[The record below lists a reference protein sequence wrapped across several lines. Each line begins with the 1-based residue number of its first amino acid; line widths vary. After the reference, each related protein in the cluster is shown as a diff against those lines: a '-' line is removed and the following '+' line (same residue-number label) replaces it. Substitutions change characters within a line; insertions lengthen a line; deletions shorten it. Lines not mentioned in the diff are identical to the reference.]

1 MINGKR
7 KKVIKKMRKLNAIK
21 RTVNYGLTILIGFN
35 LFVGC
40 EDREYYEEDS
50 VYYEDELCYNISF
63 QVGLPLDI
71 NGYYHLE
78 IDRGTWQTLHRVSGV
93 ITDND
98 YNFVEN
104 FWMEWDSDL
113 YWVLGDTL
121 GYIVNRYLNNSG
133 VYVSVDTSYIIGFN
147 GMEVPT
153 SNIISYSNSYGE
165 FNNMIAPVKS
175 MIGDTLRLTAD
186 WYYSKE
192 TIEIVLD

>member
-1 MINGKR
+1 
-7 KKVIKKMRKLNAIK
+7 MRKLNEIK

-40 EDREYYEEDS
+40 EDREYYEDEGYHGD
-50 VYYEDELCYNISF
+50 EDELCYNISF

-147 GMEVPT
+147 G
-153 SNIISYSNSYGE
+153 I
-165 FNNMIAPVKS
+165 
-175 MIGDTLRLTAD
+175 
-186 WYYSKE
+186 
-192 TIEIVLD
+192 